1 MPTASSKHEAKHE
14 SKREPAR
21 ELNPTRSLTPAH
33 DPTPALARQVL
44 ELYAEALRDVRFPD
58 LDLALLEEAREAL
71 LVSQLEVERSE
82 AQLQAARVEL
92 EAKSD
97 ALHTKAERALAYA
110 RVFALGDP
118 ALSARLAELGA
129 RKKPLTLVEGGS
141 TPVKRRGRSK
151 KEAVETELFVAEEA
165 DGPALEAAADS
176 GEPNEFAE
184 PNARANR

>member
-14 SKREPAR
+14 PKRELAPEPAPVR
-21 ELNPTRSLTPAH
+21 DVTPAH

-44 ELYAEALRDVRFPD
+44 DLYADALHDVHFPD
-58 LDLALLEEAREAL
+58 LDLALLEAARDAL
-71 LVSQLEVERSE
+71 LASQLEVERRE

-129 RKKPLTLVEGGS
+129 RKKPLTLVEGGPA
-141 TPVKRRGRSK
+141 PVKRRGRSR
-151 KEAVETELFVAEEA
+151 KEAVETELFVAEQA
-165 DGPALEAAADS
+165 DNPALEAAADS
-176 GEPNEFAE
+176 GEPSEFAE
-184 PNARANR
+184 PSARANR

>member
-1 MPTASSKHEAKHE
+1 MPTASSKQEAKHE
-14 SKREPAR
+14 SKREPA
-21 ELNPTRSLTPAH
+21 PTRELTPAH

-82 AQLQAARVEL
+82 AQLQAARVAL

-129 RKKPLTLVEGGS
+129 RKKPLTLVEGGP
-141 TPVKRRGRSK
+141 TPLKRRGRSK
-151 KEAVETELFVAEEA
+151 KGAVETELFVADAA
-165 DGPALEAAADS
+165 DSPAHEAAADS
-176 GEPNEFAE
+176 GEPSEFAE
-184 PNARANR
+184 PSARANH